1 MERSTDVVRTCVYI
15 DVTRLADMAQAQTG
29 IARIGR
35 ELSEQLDSDN
45 RFDVVRLIRPKFL
58 RFNEVEKAICDPGH
72 QLFGYRDQW
81 VIASEDS
88 HGGEVFPSVRMSS
101 SDLYL
106 STHLPLPGPHLTG
119 DAKRAVIVHDLIHH
133 EQFGREPAVEQ
144 PSMISK
150 VLESTDVKRDL
161 VVVPSATTL
170 QDLVSLN
177 GWERANTLLLPWG
190 THFHEQE
197 PAQARQGVLA
207 VLQASPRKNS
217 KVALEEIVA
226 ALGEAHLS
234 QHMLRVVA
242 TGSMV
247 EYSQNYLS
255 ASPLGDDRWS
265 VRSGVTDR
273 ELMQLL
279 GETAV
284 FLYPSSFEGFG
295 LPMIEAFACGAP
307 VVAVIGSA
315 SVEVGGPAVCYAA
328 SPSLH
333 DLRSAVSLVLSD
345 VDYQQHLSSAGRNRA
360 QTFSWQSAAHRL
372 ADALLSL

>member
-1 MERSTDVVRTCVYI
+1 VRPCLYI
-15 DVTRLADMAQAQTG
+15 DVTRLADATQAQTG

-35 ELSEQLDSDN
+35 ELSEQLEIDN

-58 RFNEVEKAICDPGH
+58 RFNEVEKAVCDPGH
-72 QLFGYRDQW
+72 QLFGHRDRL

-106 STHLPLPGPHLTG
+106 STQLPLPDRHLTG

-190 THFHEQE
+190 HIFMSKNPH
-197 PAQARQGVLA
+197 RQ
-207 VLQASPRKNS
+207 
-217 KVALEEIVA
+217 
-226 ALGEAHLS
+226 
-234 QHMLRVVA
+234 
-242 TGSMV
+242 
-247 EYSQNYLS
+247 
-255 ASPLGDDRWS
+255 DR
-265 VRSGVTDR
+265 
-273 ELMQLL
+273 
-279 GETAV
+279 
-284 FLYPSSFEGFG
+284 
-295 LPMIEAFACGAP
+295 AF
-307 VVAVIGSA
+307 
-315 SVEVGGPAVCYAA
+315 
-328 SPSLH
+328 
-333 DLRSAVSLVLSD
+333 
-345 VDYQQHLSSAGRNRA
+345 
-360 QTFSWQSAAHRL
+360 
-372 ADALLSL
+372 LLSYKLPHEKTRKLP